1 MRLLVLGGTQ
11 FLGRAIAAHAL
22 GLGHAVTC
30 AARGLSGAA
39 PPGAR
44 FIAVDRDRADGL
56 AGLARERFDAA
67 VDVAR
72 NPDQVRR
79 ALAALDGRVGHWTF
93 VSTTSVYADT
103 VTRGQRADTAPL
115 LAPAEDSPY
124 GAAKVACERA
134 LSGGALIC
142 RAGLI
147 VGPGD
152 PTGRFPYWVARL
164 ARGGEV
170 LAPAEPEDPVQLVDA
185 RDLAGWIL
193 RAAQGGLLGT
203 YDAVAPACTRR
214 AFLDRCAVALGGSYK
229 ITWVDPAFLDRH
241 GVGRESG
248 PFSLPLPLPD
258 TIGDASRDVAP
269 VLAAGLAPRPLEET
283 ARDTLRWL
291 EAGGGSVTGLTAGEE
306 AALLAAWHAERGQAP
321 DPAPSTTAI
330 PSSRLAPTRSCDAP
344 PSLLAEGEVVP
355 PNPAG

>member
-11 FLGRAIAAHAL
+11 FLGRAIAAHAV

-44 FIAVDRDRADGL
+44 FVAVDRDRPDGL
-56 AGLARERFDAA
+56 AGLGQERFDAA
-67 VDVAR
+67 VVVAR
-72 NPDQVRR
+72 RPDQVRR
-79 ALAALDGRVGHWTF
+79 ALAALDARVGHWTF

-103 VTRGQRADTAPL
+103 ATRGQRADTAPVV
-115 LAPAEDSPY
+115 APAEDGHY

-134 LSGGALIC
+134 FRDALIC

-152 PTGRFPYWVARL
+152 PTGRFAYWIARL

-170 LAPAEPEDPVQLVDA
+170 LAPADAADPVQLIDV
-185 RDLAGWIL
+185 RDLAGWIV
-193 RAAQGGLLGT
+193 RAMGDGLSGT
-203 YDAVAPACTRR
+203 FDAVAPPCTRR
-214 AFLDRCAVALGGSYK
+214 AFLECCAAALGASYRA
-229 ITWVDPAFLDRH
+229 TWADPGFLDRH
-241 GVGRESG
+241 GVARESG

-258 TIGDASRDVAP
+258 TIGDASRDVSPA
-269 VLAAGLAPRPLEET
+269 LAAGLTVRPLEET

-291 EAGGGSVTGLTAGEE
+291 NTEGGPVTGLTAVEE
-306 AALLAAWHAERGQAP
+306 AALLSAWRVERG
-321 DPAPSTTAI
+321 
-330 PSSRLAPTRSCDAP
+330 
-344 PSLLAEGEVVP
+344 
-355 PNPAG
+355 